1 MQAVKEDGGD
11 RGWVPSW
18 FIGKVSNATAGV
30 PPTPSA
36 MLGPNS
42 MSESDAAG
50 SSNGQSQV
58 SPMSSAFPAQGR
70 AAAVIG
76 S

>member
-1 MQAVKEDGGD
+1 MEAVKEDGGD

-42 MSESDAAG
+42 MSESDALT

-58 SPMSSAFPAQGR
+58 SPMSSAFPVQGR
-70 AAAVIG
+70 SAAVVA